1 MMNRPLYGII
11 LWFFALS
18 GPLQGQDTD
27 TLALDQV
34 VVTGTRMARSAAQVS
49 SSISIVDKN
58 QIRESGQINVLPA
71 LVTHVPGLLLND
83 RSLLGFGVGP
93 GSGGNISIR
102 GISGTP
108 NNRILVLIDGQPQ
121 FMGIFSHPIA
131 DAYHSSDIER
141 VEVIRGAASVLY
153 GSNAMGGAINLITD
167 KGEKQGWSGDIG
179 ASLGSF
185 GTQAF
190 TGKLNFKN
198 GKWQSL
204 LSLNRSKTNG
214 YREDANDGFEN
225 NALFYKLNFQV
236 KDEIRLNADF
246 QLSDAT
252 YFHPGTLS
260 APLTNDR
267 RDYLRGRVSL
277 GLVNQGE
284 KVSGAALF
292 YHNFGEHQFKSGFE
306 STDTNQGIN
315 IYQNLQLIPGQTI
328 TVGVDHSRFG
338 GRAVNETLPPPAAV
352 GLKTTHNINQTDIY
366 LQMQQTLWE
375 KLHVNL
381 GVREINNSQFGKATI
396 PGFGFT
402 YELNERN
409 LLKMSSSKAFR
420 SPSVVDLYLFPPANE
435 ELNPETMWNH
445 EIGLSHVMPVHQLE
459 MELVVYYTK
468 GDNLIQ
474 LDPSTAP
481 PSNRNTGAFRNR
493 GLESQVRY
501 NPSEKI
507 HLVFNYNFLDVSDN
521 VLFAPK
527 HHLNMQ
533 ATKEFG
539 NFSIAPFVQQIF
551 GLNNSPES
559 EDNTI
564 DYTLLNIN
572 LGYQLLEEVKCYV
585 LAKNLFDT
593 TYQLENGY
601 PMPGINLT
609 AGISVEF

>member
-1 MMNRPLYGII
+1 MKKRLIYGI
-11 LWFFALS
+11 LFWVFALG
-18 GPLQGQDTD
+18 GPLSAQDAD
-27 TLALDQV
+27 TLGLDQV
-34 VVTGTRMARSAAQVS
+34 VVTGTRMARSASQVS
-49 SSISIVDKN
+49 SSISVVDKN
-58 QIRESGQINVLPA
+58 QIRESGHINVLPA
-71 LVTHVPGLLLND
+71 LVPHVPGLMLND

-167 KGEKQGWSGDIG
+167 KGEKQGWSGNLG

-185 GTQAF
+185 GTQAY
-190 TGKLNFKN
+190 TGKLNYQK

-214 YREDANDGFEN
+214 YRDDANDSFEN

-236 KDEIRLNADF
+236 KEDIRLSADF

-252 YFHPGTLS
+252 YFHPGTLTG
-260 APLTNDR
+260 PLTDDR
-267 RDYLRGRVSL
+267 RDYLRGRVAF
-277 GLVNQGE
+277 GIENQGD

-292 YHNFGEHQFKSGFE
+292 YRNFGEHQFTSGFE
-306 STDTNQGIN
+306 STDTNQGFN
-315 IYQNLQLIPGQTI
+315 VYQNLQLIPGQTI
-328 TVGVDHSRFG
+328 TLGIDHSRFG
-338 GRAVNETLPPPAAV
+338 GRAINETLPPPAAV
-352 GLKTTHNINQTDIY
+352 GLDVSHNINQTDIY

-375 KLHVNL
+375 KVHVNL
-381 GVREINNSQFGKATI
+381 GVREINNSQFGKSTV

-402 YELNERN
+402 YEVNQRN

-445 EIGLSHVMPVHQLE
+445 EMALTHVWPDRQLE
-459 MELVVYYTK
+459 MDLVFYYTK

-481 PSNRNTGAFRNR
+481 PGNRNTGAFRNR

-501 NPSEKI
+501 NPSERF

-533 ATKEFG
+533 ASKKFRKLAIT
-539 NFSIAPFVQQIF
+539 PFVQQIF

-564 DYTLLNIN
+564 DYTLLNVN
-572 LGYQLLEEVKCYV
+572 LSYQVLEEVKCYV

-593 TYQLENGY
+593 AYQLENGY
-601 PMPGINLT
+601 PMPGINVT
-609 AGISVEF
+609 AGINVEF